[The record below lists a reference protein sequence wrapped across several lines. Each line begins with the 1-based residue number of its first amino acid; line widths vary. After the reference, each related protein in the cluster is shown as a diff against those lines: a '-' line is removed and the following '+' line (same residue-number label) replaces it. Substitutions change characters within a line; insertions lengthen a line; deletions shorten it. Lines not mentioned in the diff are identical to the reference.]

1 MVGSWAILVGQM
13 QEFQESSRV
22 CERWCH
28 QSFCH
33 RNIIRITSD
42 WSCSAKHKYGQKS
55 WSKNGAEL
63 SIILLWSCHS
73 AFCFGV
79 TSHPWTKHVFS
90 LSFCCFEIKRC
101 FFQRVFWQKYFV
113 DQTPTYK
120 IKASQSWRLKV
131 FWLRKWLDAWKWHE
145 VTKQFWTYTSWNWT
159 THHITSFSSMH
170 NDM

>member
-1 MVGSWAILVGQM
+1 VIEVARQNTNMARKADPRLVLN
-13 QEFQESSRV
+13 
-22 CERWCH
+22 CP
-28 QSFCH
+28 SFYCGVVIPH
-33 RNIIRITSD
+33 
-42 WSCSAKHKYGQKS
+42 
-55 WSKNGAEL
+55 
-63 SIILLWSCHS
+63 
-73 AFCFGV
+73 FCFGV
-79 TSHPWTKHVFS
+79 TSHPWMKHVFS